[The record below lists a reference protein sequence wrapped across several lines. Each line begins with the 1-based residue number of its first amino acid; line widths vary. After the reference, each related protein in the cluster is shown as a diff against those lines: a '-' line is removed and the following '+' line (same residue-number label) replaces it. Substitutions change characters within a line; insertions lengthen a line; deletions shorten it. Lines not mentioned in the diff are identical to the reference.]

1 MKRLLLILGLLIS
14 LVTVFAAMSF
24 AQKPCPQEKQMAMA
38 TPMDPSMMA
47 IYGLIRSVH
56 GLGGDIKA
64 DGGKVSITLNLDKKQ
79 LEMLKKALA
88 QPEPMMPMMDMQGKG
103 GMMKGMQGG
112 MCPMMQGKEGGCGMM
127 GEGGCKMMGKDG
139 KCGCC
144 GDDCKMK
151 QGGACDGKCECCKD
165 GCKMMGKDG
174 KGCGMM
180 GGGGCPMMS
189 GKEGGMTGGMMG
201 GGCKMMQGMM
211 GKDGKGCGMM
221 GGMNGMPGMEGMKG
235 MHGMMGGMM
244 GMMPPMDM
252 EITGKCPKCGAE
264 INFMVK
270 CKMMKPQMGEMGMYG
285 MAPPPPP
292 NAPKPE
298 DCKDC
303 ENK

>member
-1 MKRLLLILGLLIS
+1 MKRLLIITGLLLS
-14 LVTVFAAMSF
+14 LIALVAVASF
-24 AQKPCPQEKQMAMA
+24 ADKPMMQEKEMCMVMAGNPA
-38 TPMDPSMMA
+38 EIA
-47 IYGLIRSVH
+47 IYGLIRSIH
-56 GLGGDIKA
+56 GLGGDIKV
-64 DGGKVSITLNLDKKQ
+64 DGDKVSLTLNLDAKQ
-79 LEMLKKALA
+79 LEMLKEALA
-88 QPEPMMPMMDMQGKG
+88 KPEPMMPMMDMQGKG
-103 GMMKGMQGG
+103 GMKGMMGGMQGG
-112 MCPMMQGKEGGCGMM
+112 GCPMMQGKEGGCGMM
-127 GEGGCKMMGKDG
+127 GDGGCKMMGKDG
-139 KCGCC
+139 KGC

-180 GGGGCPMMS
+180 AGGGCPMMA
-189 GKEGGMTGGMMG
+189 GGMMG

-221 GGMNGMPGMEGMKG
+221 SGMMKGMPGMEGMKG
-235 MHGMMGGMM
+235 MHGMMGPMM

-252 EITGKCPKCGAE
+252 EITGKCPKCGE
-264 INFMVK
+264 MMNFTVK
-270 CKMMKPQMGEMGMYG
+270 CKMMMPPKGEMGMMG

-292 NAPKPE
+292 DAPKPE